1 MSFFTDADQQRLV
14 SAIQAAERN
23 TSGEI
28 RVHVEQT
35 CPAPDPLERA
45 KEVFA
50 LLHMHETAQQNGV
63 LFYLTLD
70 DRKFALLGD
79 RGIDAVV
86 PPGFWNATRD
96 AMREHLHAGRLVDGL
111 VEGIQ
116 RAGEHLKAY
125 FPYRR
130 DDRNELSDEISFGKP

>member
-14 SAIQAAERN
+14 AAIQAAERD

-28 RVHVEQT
+28 RVHVEQS
-35 CPAPDPLERA
+35 CPTADPLERA
-45 KEVFA
+45 KEVFVM
-50 LLHMHETAQQNGV
+50 LHMDQTAQQNGV

-86 PPGFWNATRD
+86 PPGFWDSTRD
-96 AMREHLHAGRLVDGL
+96 AMRPHLRDGRLVDGL
-111 VEGIQ
+111 VEGIR
-116 RAGEHLKAY
+116 RAGDHLKAY
-125 FPYRR
+125 FPYRT

>member
-14 SAIQAAERN
+14 AAIRAAERD

-45 KEVFA
+45 KEVFGT
-50 LLHMHETAQQNGV
+50 LRMHETAQQNGV

-70 DRKFALLGD
+70 DRKFALIGD

-86 PPGFWNATRD
+86 PPGFWDATRD
-96 AMREHLHAGRLVDGL
+96 AMREHLRAGRLVDGL
-111 VEGIQ
+111 VEGIG
-116 RAGEHLKAY
+116 RAGQHLKAF
-125 FPYRR
+125 FPYRD
-130 DDRNELSDEISFGKP
+130 DDRNELSDEVSFGN